1 MEFLSLLLTFKAII
15 WLGAE
20 CTVLAASKRKE
31 HGIVIQRKNMKML
44 STSSVNS
51 VNINAIEKVAW
62 RGMWSQDILEANT
75 NVPPAHIQLQERIT
89 LIDTKRQLPVI
100 SKVVQVRR

>member
-1 MEFLSLLLTFKAII
+1 MEFLSLSLTFKAIT
-15 WLGAE
+15 WLGAA

-31 HGIVIQRKNMKML
+31 QGIVIQRKNMKIL
-44 STSSVNS
+44 SSSSVNS
-51 VNINAIEKVAW
+51 VNINVIEKVAW
-62 RGMWSQDILEANT
+62 RGMWSQDILEVNT
-75 NVPPAHIQLQERIT
+75 NVPLAHIQLQERIT